1 MDGVQSGLVLLQLRS
16 VLQPM
21 FHSLKP
27 LLLFPEDIVL
37 FVYLLLLQ
45 GLLDSQ
51 VFALLEL
58 AVWVV
63 GGFEIGLLF
72 EQLLCIELIQFSL
85 LPFMLQ
91 FFLPL
96 FHLMLI
102 VTRYYEIVPKRH
114 ISHMLPLLSLN
125 PISHSRRTRP
135 KLVSYTLP
143 GQRLSGSCN
152 RRLFFNQIFIRMFR
166 NCVFKVLK
174 QILSGRPDNL
184 HRSHGA
190 HTPTLSASH
199 SVGHLALFLSW
210 CGGARLF

>member
-1 MDGVQSGLVLLQLRS
+1 MDGVQPGLVLLQLRS
-16 VLQPM
+16 VLQPV

-37 FVYLLLLQ
+37 FVYLLLFQ

-63 GGFEIGLLF
+63 GGFEVGLLF
-72 EQLLCIELIQFSL
+72 EQLLCIEFVKFFL

-91 FFLPL
+91 LSLPL
-96 FHLMLI
+96 FHLMFV
-102 VTRYYEIVPKRH
+102 VTGYYEIVPKRH
-114 ISHMLPLLSLN
+114 ISHMLPLLSLY
-125 PISHSRRTRP
+125 PICQSGRTRP

-143 GQRLSGSCN
+143 RQSFNGSCN

-184 HRSHGA
+184 HRGHGA

-199 SVGHLALFLSW
+199 SVGHPALFLSW
-210 CGGARLF
+210 CGWARLF